1 MSWQLARGAIGVC
14 LLALLGA
21 CGGGANPL
29 VIHAAADEGDV
40 ARPTFNVQAAY
51 NNAITDVT
59 PLAFKVEGLANGV
72 PYTGEGS
79 YEQSMLETVA
89 EFDSQGGAL
98 RKRTPVRMSLK
109 VNGQQVNVDTVAQE
123 FYARYGLQLL
133 GRIGPA
139 PQQEFTQVTSY
150 NALPSEATVG
160 ASGTLYTANRY
171 SDEGKR
177 NLTGHTQ
184 AVYTVEPDGTPDAAL
199 LVVRTTDSQADGSA
213 GTVTT
218 TRYRI
223 TKAGT
228 AKRLSEATA
237 DAAGNTTLTATFL

>member
-1 MSWQLARGAIGVC
+1 M
-14 LLALLGA
+14 
-21 CGGGANPL
+21 
-29 VIHAAADEGDV
+29 
-40 ARPTFNVQAAY
+40 
-51 NNAITDVT
+51 
-59 PLAFKVEGLANGV
+59 
-72 PYTGEGS
+72 
-79 YEQSMLETVA
+79 
-89 EFDSQGGAL
+89 
-98 RKRTPVRMSLK
+98 
-109 VNGQQVNVDTVAQE
+109 
-123 FYARYGLQLL
+123 
-133 GRIGPA
+133 
-139 PQQEFTQVTSY
+139 TSY
-150 NALPSEATVG
+150 NAWPTDATVG